1 MGKRKMLLIVPH
13 QDDEMLVGGGVLYQF
28 ANSKE
33 WDSYVLYTTEG
44 AAINED
50 PKIRMQEAIRALKE
64 MGIAEDHVI
73 FLGYG
78 NGWQGKVHIYH
89 ASENDK
95 LISLKGKTETF
106 ALSNHKEFCYKK
118 YGVHHCF
125 SRYNYKNDLLEAMM
139 DIKPD
144 VIIGVDLDDHEEH
157 MATSLLLDECLEI
170 ILKNEVNYRPLLL
183 KKFAYDGLW
192 HGKDDYFNIPRIPTL
207 NGEGRNNDTR
217 NPSFQW
223 DERIRFANPPQC
235 DTWFFCNNRLNKAMK
250 KHQSQGGWLCSARL
264 INSDNV
270 FWIRRTDNLALTG
283 EIRTS
288 SGNSSYLND
297 FKTVDVRD
305 VRNKK
310 TEWGNCSWVPEK
322 DDKEK
327 RIIITWQETQNVKQI
342 ILYESPEKLG
352 GKIKN
357 IRIKL
362 DDGYEIQTGELKHG
376 GISNQF
382 IFDDMHF
389 CKMIE
394 ITLIEVK
401 GICGLSEIEVF
412 RDIFDLDKYL
422 LPVNIWENKKIK
434 FVMLRKIINF
444 FEKKIF
450 HLKARILLIK

>member
-1 MGKRKMLLIVPH
+1 MKKRKMLLIVPH

-50 PKIRMQEAIRALKE
+50 PKVRMWEAIRALKE
-64 MGIAEDHVI
+64 IGISEDKII

-106 ALSNHKEFCYKK
+106 ALPAHEEFCYKK

-125 SRYNYKNDLLEAMM
+125 SRQNYKKDLEEAIS

-157 MATSLLLDECLEI
+157 MTTSLLLDECLEC
-170 ILKNEVNYRPLLL
+170 ILKSEVDYRPLLL

-192 HGKDDYFNIPRIPTL
+192 HGKDDYFNIPRVPTL
-207 NGEGRNNDTR
+207 NGEGRVNDTR

-223 DERIRFANPPQC
+223 NERIRFANPPQC

-250 KHQSQGGWLCSARL
+250 KHKSQGGWLCSARL

-270 FWIRRTDNLALTG
+270 FWIKRTDNLALSG
-283 EIRTS
+283 EIYTS
-288 SGNSSYLND
+288 SGNSNYLND
-297 FKTVDVRD
+297 FKMVDAVD

-310 TEWGNCSWVPEK
+310 IEWGNCSWIPK
-322 DDKEK
+322 RDDKEK
-327 RIIITWQETQNVKQI
+327 KIIIAWKKNQRVKQI
-342 ILYESPEKLG
+342 VLYETPENLG
-352 GKIKN
+352 GMIKN

-362 DDGYEIQTGELKHG
+362 DNNYEFLTGELKHG
-376 GISNQF
+376 GIPNQF
-382 IFDDMHF
+382 IFDDVHL
-389 CKMIE
+389 CKKIE
-394 ITLIEVK
+394 ITLLETEGVY
-401 GICGLSEIEVF
+401 GLSEIEVF
-412 RDIFDLDKYL
+412 QDIFDLDKYR
-422 LPVNIWENKKIK
+422 LPLMIWREKRTS
-434 FVMLRKIINF
+434 FVLLRKIINY
-444 FEKKIF
+444 FEKKLF
-450 HLKARILLIK
+450 HLKAHILLPN